1 MTADRQVVEQIRRR
15 VGERITQTIADSE
28 MSGGSPIEGENR
40 RMLAHKLIGE
50 ELQVIDTAAMT
61 AGRAPIDDTTRDELS
76 RSIINELF
84 ALGRIQRYIDDP
96 DITDIAINGFD
107 SVWITK
113 RNGFKFQG
121 EPVADS
127 DAHLIELIQ
136 TAARRGRSEHRWDPA
151 SPRLDL
157 QLPSG
162 DRLNAI
168 AWVSGRPSISI
179 RRHDFEIHRLKQL
192 IDLGTISEPV
202 FHLLKAMVLARFNI
216 VIAGGTGAGKTTFM
230 RCLINEIPPSE
241 RLITVEDSLEVG
253 LEATDGEVTPTGN
266 DADLASNYSPAAFDN
281 VLTTSAIAD
290 FDGLPPDLR
299 VPGTPSATC
308 RTDVYDTLADF
319 SNWGSAIDIAGP
331 GVCIL
336 STYPIEQGSYGTIS
350 GTSMAS
356 PHAAGALALLAST
369 NNPEY
374 ADVADLYTAV
384 IEAGNKDWTDD
395 SGDLFHEPLLDV
407 TGFAAKLTAGNGN
420 GGANT
425 SPVVS
430 IAAPDG
436 GVSFTS
442 GTNIS
447 FTGSASDAEDGD
459 LTATME
465 WTSNLDGQIGAGG
478 SFTTSLLSVG
488 THLITAAVTD
498 SSDSAASDTIT
509 ITIQSPTDPGTVTLR
524 VTAYKVRGTQYADL
538 IWSGANG
545 NNVDVYR
552 NGSNVTAT
560 ENDRAYTDSTGQKG
574 GGSATYQVCEADTTT
589 CSGVVTATW

>member
-1 MTADRQVVEQIRRR
+1 MTADRQVVEQVRRR

-121 EPVADS
+121 EPVADN

-230 RCLINEIPPSE
+230 RCLINEIPSSE

-253 LEATDGEVTPTGN
+253 LDRFADLHPDHVDLEARPANVEGVGALGMNELAINALRMNPDRLIVGEVRGDEALTLLLACTQGNDGAMCTVHADSSEGVFGRLQMYLAMTRERFEPAAANLLVSQGLDAVIHVARLEDHCRVVTSVREVTGADKDLVISNEIYGPDPTGR
-266 DADLASNYSPAAFDN
+266 AEPRYGFSAA
-281 VLTTSAIAD
+281 
-290 FDGLPPDLR
+290 R
-299 VPGTPSATC
+299 
-308 RTDVYDTLADF
+308 
-319 SNWGSAIDIAGP
+319 
-331 GVCIL
+331 
-336 STYPIEQGSYGTIS
+336 IERLE
-350 GTSMAS
+350 
-356 PHAAGALALLAST
+356 AAGFDRRWLAEPASRR
-369 NNPEY
+369 
-374 ADVADLYTAV
+374 
-384 IEAGNKDWTDD
+384 
-395 SGDLFHEPLLDV
+395 H
-407 TGFAAKLTAGNGN
+407 
-420 GGANT
+420 
-425 SPVVS
+425 
-430 IAAPDG
+430 
-436 GVSFTS
+436 
-442 GTNIS
+442 
-447 FTGSASDAEDGD
+447 
-459 LTATME
+459 
-465 WTSNLDGQIGAGG
+465 
-478 SFTTSLLSVG
+478 
-488 THLITAAVTD
+488 
-498 SSDSAASDTIT
+498 
-509 ITIQSPTDPGTVTLR
+509 
-524 VTAYKVRGTQYADL
+524 
-538 IWSGANG
+538 
-545 NNVDVYR
+545 
-552 NGSNVTAT
+552 
-560 ENDRAYTDSTGQKG
+560 
-574 GGSATYQVCEADTTT
+574 
-589 CSGVVTATW
+589 